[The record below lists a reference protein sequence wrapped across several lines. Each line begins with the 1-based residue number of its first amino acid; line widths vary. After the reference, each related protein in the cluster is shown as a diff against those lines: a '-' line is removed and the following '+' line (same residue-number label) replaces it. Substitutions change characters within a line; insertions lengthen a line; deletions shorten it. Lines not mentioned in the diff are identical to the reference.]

1 MSVEAVPALLLGAVL
16 GDSDAKSMAWS
27 RVIGALSREV
37 EQLSVGLSTP
47 VRVNVVYHVDGR
59 VAPNEFEGIRTGR
72 FNNAKSLLVVQAAVP
87 ADMPD
92 EPEGLLLELLE
103 ASMVAAES
111 FARQRRLADSLPA
124 LRGLVRK
131 ISVEKRSG
139 RM

>member
-27 RVIGALSREV
+27 RAIGALSREV
-37 EQLSVGLSTP
+37 EHLSLGLSTP

-59 VAPNEFEGIRTGR
+59 VAPNEFEGVRSGR
-72 FNNAKSLLVVQAAVP
+72 FNHGKSLLVVQAAVP

-92 EPEGLLLELLE
+92 EPERLLLELLE
-103 ASMVAAES
+103 ASVAAAES
-111 FARQRRLADSLPA
+111 FARQRRLADGLPA
-124 LRGLVRK
+124 LRGLVRR
-131 ISVEKRSG
+131 ISAEKRSG